1 MIHNVAWQFIESFTS
16 LFEIIIIL
24 TFLYGFLEPKDTNRT
39 TKIVVFIVA
48 FIQLFVV
55 SSLLY
60 NIPNALIVN
69 FLAISILLS
78 LVLFKGKLS
87 THIFTCVLLL
97 AILVVTELA
106 SVSILVL
113 SLNLEAGIFQNDPVF
128 KLIGVI
134 IKNIL
139 SFVVV
144 KIICNFKKSYSAET
158 SRIYFVF
165 LLVVP
170 IISIIVALII
180 LDLVLIYNVAEMP
193 LVLIAYIG
201 LMYVNAIVF
210 SIYEMTMRQLEKNYK
225 YKLVEKQLEYQLN
238 HYNKLAENREVLS
251 EVIHDFKNHLNCIYN
266 LYKYEKKNELG
277 NYIENLISLTDTE
290 KIVDTGNPVIDAVLS
305 EKADIADKLGIKFKR
320 ELYLPSNIEIRHTDL
335 CIVLGN
341 SLDNAI
347 EACKRIADGT
357 LIKEIKL
364 TMNYRD
370 KYMIIVVTNTCE
382 KPPIKSGRFFRS
394 SKPYPE
400 LHGLGLQSIE
410 RTVKKYN
417 GNMIVK
423 YDLNLFELEIVMST
437 V

>member
-144 KIICNFKKSYSAET
+144 KIICNSKKSYSAET

-251 EVIHDFKNHLNCIYN
+251 EVIHDFKNHLNCIHN

-417 GNMIVK
+417 GNMVVK